1 MMLSKIQGVSG
12 DSVKQKLGQSRASQ
26 VALVVKNL
34 PVNAGDVRCEG
45 CGFDP
50 RVRNIP

>member
-1 MMLSKIQGVSG
+1 MLLSTIQGVSG